1 MPKERRLPEVLNN
14 DEIEALLALFN
25 RRYPTSWRNQLM
37 IKTALKT
44 GMRISELINLKFE
57 DLTPKGGM
65 ISAHLKKTK
74 GSRHRVIWIQSEIYE
89 DMLNLAEKM
98 KRESKGSIFTTIKG
112 DPVKDAYLRKMI
124 AVKGLK
130 ATGRRIHFHLL
141 RHTALT
147 RLYSN
152 TKDILTVQRVAG
164 HADPKTSAI
173 YAHVSGEDIR
183 DAMAHL

>member
-1 MPKERRLPEVLNN
+1 
-14 DEIEALLALFN
+14 
-25 RRYPTSWRNQLM
+25 
-37 IKTALKT
+37 
-44 GMRISELINLKFE
+44 
-57 DLTPKGGM
+57 
-65 ISAHLKKTK
+65 
-74 GSRHRVIWIQSEIYE
+74 
-89 DMLNLAEKM
+89 
-98 KRESKGSIFTTIKG
+98 
-112 DPVKDAYLRKMI
+112 MI
-124 AVKGLK
+124 AVKGMK

-152 TKDILTVQRVAG
+152 TKGILTVQRVAG